1 MRLFTRK
8 NKLLYS
14 MVCNIPA
21 AIFAWP
27 SSEEDTLFF
36 SDANE
41 EACRILGT
49 TATGI
54 TSIQVSSVFSDI
66 KRLMTPLC
74 QSRSLLRNNYS
85 LLSRNGTQLSGNLKL
100 FIFPAKIEY
109 VIAFFQP
116 SSSREQHPIYSD
128 ENTFRQLFD
137 NLKSGIAIFQPVNG
151 GNDFSYLDIN
161 SAGEQICHINR
172 DQVRGKLITRVLPN
186 ICEFGFLEVLK
197 QVFVTGTDE
206 FFPLQMYS
214 DSQMQFWIENYVFK
228 LPSGYLVAIFD
239 DTSEQRMAEEELQ
252 LMFSLSRD
260 MICIVDPANFR
271 YLKING
277 SFERIL
283 GYTDEE
289 FLATSFLDF
298 IHPDDVENTRT
309 FMNQTVKKGQYVAHF
324 ENRYRT
330 KSGEYRWFEW
340 SSVPMPG
347 RDVSYAIAHDITARK
362 QTMETLKKTILEKD
376 TLLKE
381 LYHRTKN
388 NMQIISSM
396 LTLQSMT
403 STSQEVHQVVHE
415 TQDRIQAIALV
426 HQMLYKSGNLSEVDL
441 RLYVSELVSL
451 IAQSNHHVTYNVTI
465 NQEIDPIALL
475 IDISIPCGLVLNEML
490 TNSFKYA
497 FPDNRKGS
505 ITIKIKKNEERI
517 CFEYSDDGV
526 GLPAN
531 FDISTSR
538 SIGMQTIYTIAAHQL
553 KAELSLVNGPGLKYL
568 IEFNGN
574 IYKARV

>member
-1 MRLFTRK
+1 MI
-8 NKLLYS
+8 
-14 MVCNIPA
+14 MNIPA

-27 SSEEDTLFF
+27 VSEKDQPCF

-41 EACRILGT
+41 EACLLLEMTDSEIIGSAVLSVFHDYKKI
-49 TATGI
+49 I
-54 TSIQVSSVFSDI
+54 TSVDQNRALYLKNYTVFSKI
-66 KRLMTPLC
+66 GTPL
-74 QSRSLLRNNYS
+74 S
-85 LLSRNGTQLSGNLKL
+85 GTLK
-100 FIFPAKIEY
+100 IFTVSAKCEY
-109 VIAFFQP
+109 FVACFSP
-116 SSSREQHPIYSD
+116 HSNKEHHPIYSD

-151 GNDFSYLDIN
+151 GSDFSYLDIN
-161 SAGEQICHINR
+161 SAGEEICHINR
-172 DQVRGKLITRVLPN
+172 DQVYGMLITRTIPN
-186 ICEFGFLEVLK
+186 ICEFGFLDVLK
-197 QVFVTGTDE
+197 RVFVSGSDE

-214 DSQMQFWIENYVFK
+214 DSQTQYWVDNYIFK
-228 LPSGYLVAIFD
+228 LPSGYIVTIFD
-239 DTSEQRMAEEELQ
+239 DTSEQRMAEEELR

-260 MICIVDPANFR
+260 MICIVDPINFK
-271 YLKING
+271 YLKINA
-277 SFERIL
+277 SFGRIL

-289 FLATSFLDF
+289 ILSSSFLDY
-298 IHPDDVENTRT
+298 IHPDDIESTRT
-309 FMNQTVKKGQYVAHF
+309 LMQQAVKAGQYVAHF

-330 KSGEYRWFEW
+330 KSGGYRWFEW

-388 NMQIISSM
+388 NMQVISSM

-403 STSQEVHQVVHE
+403 STSEEVHQVVHE

-451 IAQSNHHVTYNVTI
+451 IAQSNHHVTYNVMI
-465 NQEIDPIALL
+465 DQEIDQIALL
-475 IDISIPCGLVLNEML
+475 IDIAIPCGLILNEML

-497 FPDNRKGS
+497 FPDNRMGK
-505 ITIKIKKNEERI
+505 IMIRIKKEGERI

-526 GLPAN
+526 GLPDN
-531 FDISTSR
+531 FDITTSR

-553 KAELSLVNGPGLKYL
+553 KAELTLVNRPGLSYS
-568 IEFNGN
+568 IVFNSN
-574 IYKARV
+574 LYKARI